1 MLGKGLPEPTE
12 AITIDSVY
20 EIVSL
25 DFSSRET
32 MTYRLAVPR
41 NDVSLDSILT
51 HVKSIVIKIAQAIKR
66 ITTCARRRIYFLP
79 VYSSVKMFN
88 PLKGVVIP
96 VEKIKF

>member
-1 MLGKGLPEPTE
+1 MTNKWAAPLSDMS
-12 AITIDSVY
+12 ID
-20 EIVSL
+20 
-25 DFSSRET
+25 
-32 MTYRLAVPR
+32 
-41 NDVSLDSILT
+41 NILT